1 MPTHLLRR
9 WLVREKP
16 LFPKLRA
23 VPLFRE
29 LNRREL
35 QQVARLLDIRTYS
48 KGEVVFEQGAAGDG
62 VYVVLKGRVAVVQ
75 KEGEDGAQ
83 VLLSQSESGSF
94 FGETALLED
103 APRTAEAVAEEDS
116 RLALF
121 PRDALLLLAEQRPHL
136 GVKIA
141 IQLSQIIAERLRR
154 TNRGLQVARDAQK
167 KEEGETGHE

>member
-1 MPTHLLRR
+1 MLTHLLRR

-35 QQVARLLDIRTYS
+35 QQVARRLDIRAYS

-62 VYVVLKGRVAVVQ
+62 VYVVLKGRVAAIQ
-75 KEGEDGAQ
+75 KDGENGGQA
-83 VLLSQSESGSF
+83 LLSQFESGSF

-103 APRTAEAVAEEDS
+103 APRTASAVAEEDS

-121 PRDALLLLAEQRPHL
+121 PRDALLELAEQRPHL
-136 GVKIA
+136 AVKLA
-141 IQLSQIIAERLRR
+141 IEISKIIAERLRR
-154 TNRGLQVARDAQK
+154 TNRGLHAVRDAQQ
-167 KEEGETGHE
+167 KEGGETSHE

>member
-1 MPTHLLRR
+1 MLTHLLRR

-16 LFPKLRA
+16 LFPKLCA